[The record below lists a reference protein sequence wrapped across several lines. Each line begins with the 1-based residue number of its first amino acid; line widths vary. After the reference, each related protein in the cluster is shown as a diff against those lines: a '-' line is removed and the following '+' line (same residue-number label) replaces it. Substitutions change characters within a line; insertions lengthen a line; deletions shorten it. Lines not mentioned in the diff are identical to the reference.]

1 MKKSIEL
8 YDWLNAPR
16 PTYEYPC
23 LAKVN
28 GFINQKEG
36 NEVYD
41 YFLPSVRLILAE
53 NIYEDFGVCYV
64 DSEGERWLS
73 IYDLVDLTIL
83 KGNNK

>member
-1 MKKSIEL
+1 MKQKLDL
-8 YDWLNAPR
+8 YEWNNTPR
-16 PTYEYPC
+16 TTYEYPC

-28 GFINQKEG
+28 GFVNQKEG
-36 NEVYD
+36 DEVYD
-41 YFLPSVRLILAE
+41 YFFPHIRVILAE